1 MPQTES
7 KTAKTAALT
16 FSAAVFLC
24 AIMTPFSASA
34 AWLRAKGEWFTAQT
48 LYAYQ
53 TDEFFD
59 VNGQRQSQ
67 PEFRKY
73 EWNAYMEYGWS
84 KNTTIGANLFLHR
97 LESDNP
103 ARGSERNHGLADS
116 EFFFRRTLWSGVI
129 GDSPTRLSIQPLI
142 KLPSAYWEGGNPRSG
157 TDNFDAEL
165 RLQYGVSFPAFNRWH
180 FSTTEVAYRK
190 RFGEWLDQ
198 LKVDSTIGLS
208 LTDNWMVLGQ
218 MNVIQ
223 RVEGS
228 SFTASS
234 SATVNDYDLTKA
246 QLSVVRRL
254 NDETRVQFG
263 AYRHLYAR
271 NTGGGDGLLFSI
283 WREF

>member
-1 MPQTES
+1 MPQADS
-7 KTAKTAALT
+7 KTAKTAALI

-24 AIMTPFSASA
+24 AIMAPLPASA

-84 KNTTIGANLFLHR
+84 NNTTIGANLFLHQ
-97 LESDNP
+97 LENETAADDTK
-103 ARGSERNHGLADS
+103 RNTGLADS
-116 EFFFRRTLWSGVI
+116 ELFFRRTLWSGTI
-129 GDSPTRLSIQPLI
+129 GELPTRLSVQPLI
-142 KLPSAYWEGGNPRSG
+142 KLPSAYMDGGNPRSG

-180 FSTTEVAYRK
+180 FSSTDIAYRK
-190 RFGEWLDQ
+190 RFGEWRDQ
-198 LKVDSTIGLS
+198 LKIDSTIGLS
-208 LTDNWMVLGQ
+208 LTDNWTVLGQ
-218 MNVIQ
+218 LNLIQ
-223 RVEGS
+223 RVEGN
-228 SFTASS
+228 SFTATS

-246 QLSVVRRL
+246 QLSVVRRV
-254 NDETRVQFG
+254 DDKTRVQFG

-271 NTGGGDGLLFSI
+271 NTGGGEVLLFSI

>member
-24 AIMTPFSASA
+24 AIMTPLPASA

-84 KNTTIGANLFLHR
+84 KNTTIGANLFLHQ
-97 LESDNP
+97 LENETATSNT
-103 ARGSERNHGLADS
+103 ERNIGLADS
-116 EFFFRRTLWSGVI
+116 EFFFRRNLWSGTI
-129 GDSPTRLSIQPLI
+129 GDLPTRLSIQPLI
-142 KLPSAYWEGGNPRSG
+142 KLPSAYLDGGNPRSG

-165 RLQYGVSFPAFNRWH
+165 RLQYGVSFPALNRWH
-180 FSTTEVAYRK
+180 FSTTDIAYRK
-190 RFGEWLDQ
+190 RFGEWRDQ
-198 LKVDSTIGLS
+198 LKVDTTLGLS
-208 LTDNWMVLGQ
+208 ITDNWTVLGQ
-218 MNVIQ
+218 LNVIQ

-228 SFTASS
+228 SFPASS

-246 QLSVVRRL
+246 QLSVVRKL

-271 NTGGGDGLLFSI
+271 NTGGGEGLLFSI